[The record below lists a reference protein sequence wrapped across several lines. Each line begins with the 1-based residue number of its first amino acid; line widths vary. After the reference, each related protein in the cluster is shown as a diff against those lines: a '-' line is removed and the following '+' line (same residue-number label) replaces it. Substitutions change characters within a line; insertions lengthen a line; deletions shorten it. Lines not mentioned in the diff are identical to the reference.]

1 MNIFNQLEQWTTF
14 FVQIIIPI
22 STFFITCVQF
32 FLQRNENKAQKEY
45 TQLTNYIQNGSNNEM
60 NINVTH
66 NKEAEKYFALQN
78 EVEKTKQ
85 NILNFE
91 YFSEKVDKVFIFCIY
106 VTIAILFINIANST
120 WDSNLG
126 IIKNFP
132 TIPFIIMNTFQ
143 GIGEIVLKL
152 IFGLIVIFLLKLIF
166 LSRGTTSIIS
176 FINWIYLLFIS
187 IGSLLTFTVFKNIN
201 LAEEFNKI
209 VNSNSEPNE
218 NITIL
223 FLIEITQPLLLI
235 LLILATLIIG
245 RFLLSLVLLKK
256 YYFSKTA
263 KNNFILSIIALC
275 VIPFLFFYI

>member
-85 NILNFE
+85 NILKFE

-209 VNSNSEPNE
+209 VNATSEPNE

-223 FLIEITQPLLLI
+223 FLIEITQPLLII

>member
-32 FLQRNENKAQKEY
+32 FLQKNENKAQKEY

-66 NKEAEKYFALQN
+66 NKEAEQYFALQN

-85 NILNFE
+85 NILKFE
-91 YFSEKVDKVFIFCIY
+91 YFSEIVDKVFIFCIY
-106 VTIAILFINIANST
+106 ITIAILFINIANST

-132 TIPFIIMNTFQ
+132 TIPFIFMNTFQ

-152 IFGLIVIFLLKLIF
+152 IFGLLVIFLLKLIF

-209 VNSNSEPNE
+209 VNATSEPNE
-218 NITIL
+218 NITIF
-223 FLIEITQPLLLI
+223 FLTEIIQPLLII

-245 RFLLSLVLLKK
+245 RFLLSLVLIKK

-263 KNNFILSIIALC
+263 KNNFIFSIIALC